1 MRQAAPSTTI
11 KCMGKAGSPET
22 AVVVRVACANCGCE
36 SDENW
41 TGFRAWRIDEPGTDE
56 GPAVAFFCLACSLY
70 EFGR

>member
-1 MRQAAPSTTI
+1 MG
-11 KCMGKAGSPET
+11 MGKAGMPET
-22 AVVVRVACANCGCE
+22 AVVVRVACANCGRE
-36 SDENW
+36 SDEKW

>member
-1 MRQAAPSTTI
+1 MWTVGPSARMMG
-11 KCMGKAGSPET
+11 MGKAGSPQ
-22 AVVVRVACANCGCE
+22 AVVVRVACANCGRE
-36 SDENW
+36 SDEHW